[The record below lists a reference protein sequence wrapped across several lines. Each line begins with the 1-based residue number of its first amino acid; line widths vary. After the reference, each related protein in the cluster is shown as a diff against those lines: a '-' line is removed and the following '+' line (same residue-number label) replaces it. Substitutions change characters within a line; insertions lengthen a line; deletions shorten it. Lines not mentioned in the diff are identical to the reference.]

1 MPVKICTRERNLN
14 SVDLSSPI
22 FAQQYNNSRI
32 PRTMG
37 SMRRLKRYKTGV
49 NECLHTTYTTI
60 SWTMAAKLRP
70 ASGGHCTYLV
80 SIIGITIS
88 EKLSRQ
94 QTEQNSI
101 RLLLYT
107 GPSNFLGSRWKY
119 RSEKTKWGGPYCGL
133 FPVYIFC
140 VFVFGTDWKAR
151 LVAFANE
158 YCVLNWFCGC
168 CFRWVLLSMRSI
180 NNNANVIQVVL
191 LCFIDFFYRKFISR
205 IYKLFYLIFCYE
217 KKL

>member
-1 MPVKICTRERNLN
+1 MPIRRFNISKTFLISAQWRLSMGPAYSRRVNFCTRNLN

-22 FAQQYNNSRI
+22 LAQQYNNSQI

-37 SMRRLKRYKTGV
+37 TMRRLKRYKTGV

-60 SWTMAAKLRP
+60 SRTMAAKLRP

-107 GPSNFLGSRWKY
+107 GPSNFLESRWKY
-119 RSEKTKWGGPYCGL
+119 RSQEDKVGR
-133 FPVYIFC
+133 
-140 VFVFGTDWKAR
+140 FVLWIISR
-151 LVAFANE
+151 
-158 YCVLNWFCGC
+158 
-168 CFRWVLLSMRSI
+168 
-180 NNNANVIQVVL
+180 
-191 LCFIDFFYRKFISR
+191 LCFLR
-205 IYKLFYLIFCYE
+205 ICVRDGLKSSFSCLR
-217 KKL
+217 